1 MAYKNKSLEDV
12 NLFDPYEATDAKD
25 TQNNSRLHS
34 IENYI
39 SEKYDKVTLEDL
51 KKDILGYVQNHLN
64 MNDNNTSN
72 DNNFV
77 INKYKD
83 EINNLKGEIYFLR
96 DQLKEKNYWI
106 SQFLIPKYP
115 EVNIKNFEKRDDNDL
130 KHSVSKIINEL
141 LLNDSLKKNNE
152 YNHSSDENSIEKHF
166 EELNISSVSP
176 KCNSIPEK
184 SHNNNIFRENSLKNN
199 KSDGENDHGIDAINW
214 NIYNESILDNDD
226 ESVDRL

>member
-1 MAYKNKSLEDV
+1 MAYENKSLEDV
-12 NLFDPYEATDAKD
+12 NLLDPYEATDAKD

-72 DNNFV
+72 DNNLV

-83 EINNLKGEIYFLR
+83 EINNLKSEIYFLR

-115 EVNIKNFEKRDDNDL
+115 EDNKKNSEERSDYDL
-130 KHSVSKIINEL
+130 KYSVSKIIN
-141 LLNDSLKKNNE
+141 
-152 YNHSSDENSIEKHF
+152 
-166 EELNISSVSP
+166 
-176 KCNSIPEK
+176 
-184 SHNNNIFRENSLKNN
+184 
-199 KSDGENDHGIDAINW
+199 
-214 NIYNESILDNDD
+214 
-226 ESVDRL
+226 